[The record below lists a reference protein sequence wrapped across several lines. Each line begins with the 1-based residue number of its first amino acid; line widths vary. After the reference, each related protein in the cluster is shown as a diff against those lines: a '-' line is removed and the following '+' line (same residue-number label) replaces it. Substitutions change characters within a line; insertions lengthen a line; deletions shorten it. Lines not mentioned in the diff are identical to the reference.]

1 MPIALIPVIIKIIF
15 MILEFLAQKKIVSE
29 ESKRIFINMAEE
41 LRKLG
46 IANVKSRYEAEA
58 QLDANDKAWANI
70 EEGIKDRKTPLQN
83 ENPR

>member
-1 MPIALIPVIIKIIF
+1 MPFAMLIPIIIKIIF

-58 QLDANDKAWANI
+58 QLDANDKAWDEI
-70 EEGIKDRKTPLQN
+70 EKPKPPEKAALK
-83 ENPR
+83 NPK